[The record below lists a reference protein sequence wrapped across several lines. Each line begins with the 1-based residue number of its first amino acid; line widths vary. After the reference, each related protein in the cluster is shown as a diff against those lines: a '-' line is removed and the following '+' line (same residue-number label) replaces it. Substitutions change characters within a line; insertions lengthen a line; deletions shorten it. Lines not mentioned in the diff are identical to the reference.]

1 MQERGTKMFFDST
14 PDFLYPDFFEAGK
27 FKLSKN
33 LFRRVRARD
42 SINSIFS
49 SQTKYTIKSGQTPD
63 EIAYDLLGNSD
74 HYWTILLINNIT
86 DTQTQWPFDDYEL
99 DKIIEDRYG
108 NLADKIR
115 HWETKEVKDSYDNIV
130 LDSGIIIE
138 VFSNTT
144 AQNASS
150 YTPTWSWTY
159 AYSRSDSA
167 VTERTLTGSDLY
179 PTTNREYEH
188 QLNDLKREIWIP
200 QPSSISMMESEIEE
214 LLEYDTEYK
223 ITKEGWRE
231 SEPV

>member
-1 MQERGTKMFFDST
+1 MFFDST
-14 PDFLYPDFFEAGK
+14 PNFLYPDFFEAGK

-42 SINSIFS
+42 SINAIFS
-49 SQTKYTIKSGQTPD
+49 SSTKYTIKSGQTPD
-63 EIAYDLLGNSD
+63 EIAFDLLGNSE

-108 NLADKIR
+108 DLADKIR

-130 LDSGIIIE
+130 LESGIIIE

-200 QPSSISMMESEIEE
+200 QPSSISLMESEIEE

-231 SEPV
+231 SEPVS

>member
-1 MQERGTKMFFDST
+1 MFFDST
-14 PDFLYPDFFEAGK
+14 PNFLYPDFFEAGK

-42 SINSIFS
+42 SVNAIFS
-49 SQTKYTIKSGQTPD
+49 SSAKYTIKSGQTPD
-63 EIAYDLLGNSD
+63 QIAYDLLGDSS

-86 DTQTQWPFDDYEL
+86 DTQTQWPYDDYEL

-108 NLADKIR
+108 TLADKIR
-115 HWETKEVKDSYDNIV
+115 HWETKEVKDSYSNIV

-159 AYSRSDSA
+159 VYSRSDSA

-223 ITKEGWRE
+223 ITEEGWRE
-231 SEPV
+231 SEPVS

>member
-1 MQERGTKMFFDST
+1 MFFDST
-14 PDFLYPDFFEAGK
+14 PNFLYPDFFEAGK

-49 SQTKYTIKSGQTPD
+49 SSVKYTIKSGQTPD
-63 EIAYDLLGNSD
+63 EIAYDLLGDSSY
-74 HYWTILLINNIT
+74 YWTILLINNIT

-108 NLADKIR
+108 TLADKIR

-200 QPSSISMMESEIEE
+200 QPSSISLMESEIEE

>member
-1 MQERGTKMFFDST
+1 MFFDST

-33 LFRRVRARD
+33 LFRKVRARD

-49 SQTKYTIKSGQTPD
+49 SSTKYTVKSGQTPD
-63 EIAYDLLGNSD
+63 EIAYDLLGDSS

-108 NLADKIR
+108 NLANKIR

-231 SEPV
+231 SEPVS

>member
-1 MQERGTKMFFDST
+1 MFFDST
-14 PDFLYPDFFEAGK
+14 PNFLYPDFFEAGK

-49 SQTKYTIKSGQTPD
+49 SSVKYTIKSGQTPD
-63 EIAYDLLGNSD
+63 QIAYDLLGD
-74 HYWTILLINNIT
+74 TEHYWTILLLNNIT
-86 DTQTQWPFDDYEL
+86 NTQTQWPFDDYEL

-130 LDSGIIIE
+130 LESGIIIE

-223 ITKEGWRE
+223 ITNEGWRQ
-231 SEPV
+231 SEPVS

>member
-1 MQERGTKMFFDST
+1 MFFDST
-14 PDFLYPDFFEAGK
+14 PNFLYPDFFEAGK

-49 SQTKYTIKSGQTPD
+49 SSTKYIVKSGQTPD
-63 EIAYDLLGNSD
+63 EIAFDLLGDSS

-115 HWETKEVKDSYDNIV
+115 HWETKEVKDSYNNIV

-138 VFSNTT
+138 VFSKKLL
-144 AQNASS
+144 SS
-150 YTPTWSWTY
+150 KF
-159 AYSRSDSA
+159 D
-167 VTERTLTGSDLY
+167 D
-179 PTTNREYEH
+179 
-188 QLNDLKREIWIP
+188 
-200 QPSSISMMESEIEE
+200 MMGES
-214 LLEYDTEYK
+214 
-223 ITKEGWRE
+223 
-231 SEPV
+231 

>member
-1 MQERGTKMFFDST
+1 MFFDST
-14 PDFLYPDFFEAGK
+14 PNFLYPDFFEAGK

-49 SQTKYTIKSGQTPD
+49 SSTKYTVKSGQTPD
-63 EIAYDLLGNSD
+63 QIAYELLGD
-74 HYWTILLINNIT
+74 TEHYWTILLINNIT

-108 NLADKIR
+108 DLADKIR
-115 HWETKEVKDSYDNIV
+115 HWETKEVKDSYGNIV

-200 QPSSISMMESEIEE
+200 QPSSISLMESEIEE

>member
-1 MQERGTKMFFDST
+1 MFFDST
-14 PDFLYPDFFEAGK
+14 PNFLYPDFFEAGK

-49 SQTKYTIKSGQTPD
+49 SSVKYTIKSGQTPD
-63 EIAYDLLGNSD
+63 EIAYELLGD
-74 HYWTILLINNIT
+74 TKHYWTILLINNIT

-115 HWETKEVKDSYDNIV
+115 HWETKEVKDSYNNIV

>member
-1 MQERGTKMFFDST
+1 MFFDST

-49 SQTKYTIKSGQTPD
+49 SSTKYTVKSGQTPD
-63 EIAYDLLGNSD
+63 EIAYDLLGDSSY
-74 HYWTILLINNIT
+74 YWTILLINNIT

-200 QPSSISMMESEIEE
+200 QPSSISLMESEIEE

>member
-1 MQERGTKMFFDST
+1 MFFDST
-14 PDFLYPDFFEAGK
+14 PNFLYPDFFEAGK

-49 SQTKYTIKSGQTPD
+49 SSTKYTVKSGQTPD
-63 EIAYDLLGNSD
+63 QIAYDLLGD
-74 HYWTILLINNIT
+74 TEHYWTILLINNIT
-86 DTQTQWPFDDYEL
+86 DTQTQWPYDDYEL

-108 NLADKIR
+108 DLADKIR
-115 HWETKEVKDSYDNIV
+115 HWETKEVKDSYNNIV
-130 LDSGIIIE
+130 LESGIIIE

>member
-1 MQERGTKMFFDST
+1 MFFDST
-14 PDFLYPDFFEAGK
+14 PNFLYPDFFEAGK

-49 SQTKYTIKSGQTPD
+49 SSTKYTVKSGQTPD
-63 EIAYDLLGNSD
+63 QIAYELLGD
-74 HYWTILLINNIT
+74 TEHYWTILLINNIT

-115 HWETKEVKDSYDNIV
+115 HWETKEVKDSYNNIV

-200 QPSSISMMESEIEE
+200 QPSSISLMESEIEE

-231 SEPV
+231 SEPVS

>member
-1 MQERGTKMFFDST
+1 MFFEST
-14 PDFLYPDFFEAGK
+14 PNFLYPDFFEAGK

-33 LFRRVRARD
+33 LFRKVRARD

-49 SQTKYTIKSGQTPD
+49 SATKYTIKSGQTPD
-63 EIAYDLLGNSD
+63 QIAYDLLGD
-74 HYWTILLINNIT
+74 TEHYWTILLINNIT
-86 DTQTQWPFDDYEL
+86 DTQTQWPYDDYEL

-108 NLADKIR
+108 DLADKIR

-130 LDSGIIIE
+130 LESGIIIE

-231 SEPV
+231 SEPVS

>member
-1 MQERGTKMFFDST
+1 MFFDST

-49 SQTKYTIKSGQTPD
+49 SSTKYTVKSGQTPD
-63 EIAYDLLGNSD
+63 EIAYDLLGDSSY
-74 HYWTILLINNIT
+74 YWTILLINNIT

-200 QPSSISMMESEIEE
+200 QPSSISLMESEIEE

-231 SEPV
+231 SEPVS

>member
-1 MQERGTKMFFDST
+1 MFFDST

-33 LFRRVRARD
+33 LFRRVRSRD
-42 SINSIFS
+42 SINAMFS
-49 SQTKYTIKSGQTPD
+49 SSTKYTIKSGQTPD
-63 EIAYDLLGNSD
+63 QIAYDLLGDSS

-200 QPSSISMMESEIEE
+200 QPSSISLMESEIEE

-231 SEPV
+231 SEPVS

>member
-1 MQERGTKMFFDST
+1 MFFDST
-14 PDFLYPDFFEAGK
+14 PNFLYPDFFEAGK

-49 SQTKYTIKSGQTPD
+49 SSVKYTIKSGQTPD
-63 EIAYDLLGNSD
+63 EIAYELLGD
-74 HYWTILLINNIT
+74 TEHYWTILLINNIT
-86 DTQTQWPFDDYEL
+86 DTQTQWPYDDYEL

-200 QPSSISMMESEIEE
+200 QPSSISLMESEIEE

-231 SEPV
+231 SEPVS

>member
-1 MQERGTKMFFDST
+1 MFFDST
-14 PDFLYPDFFEAGK
+14 PNFLYPDFFEAGK

-49 SQTKYTIKSGQTPD
+49 SSTKYTVKSGQTPD
-63 EIAYDLLGNSD
+63 QIAYELLGD
-74 HYWTILLINNIT
+74 TEHYWTILLINNIT

-115 HWETKEVKDSYDNIV
+115 HWETKEVKDSYNNIV

-200 QPSSISMMESEIEE
+200 QPSSISLMESEIEE

>member
-1 MQERGTKMFFDST
+1 MFFDST
-14 PDFLYPDFFEAGK
+14 PNFLYPDFFEAGK

-49 SQTKYTIKSGQTPD
+49 SSTKYIVKSGQTPD
-63 EIAYDLLGNSD
+63 EIAFDLLGDSS

-115 HWETKEVKDSYDNIV
+115 HWETKEVKDSYNNIV

-200 QPSSISMMESEIEE
+200 QPSSISLMESEIEE

>member
-1 MQERGTKMFFDST
+1 MFFDST

-49 SQTKYTIKSGQTPD
+49 SSTKYTVKSGQTPD
-63 EIAYDLLGNSD
+63 EIAFDLLGDSS

>member
-1 MQERGTKMFFDST
+1 MFFDST
-14 PDFLYPDFFEAGK
+14 PNFLYPDFFEAGK

-49 SQTKYTIKSGQTPD
+49 SSTKYTVKSGQTPD
-63 EIAYDLLGNSD
+63 EIAYDLLGDSS

-108 NLADKIR
+108 TLANKIR
-115 HWETKEVKDSYDNIV
+115 HWETKEVKDSYNNIV

>member
-1 MQERGTKMFFDST
+1 MFFDST

-49 SQTKYTIKSGQTPD
+49 SSVKYTIKSGQTPD
-63 EIAYDLLGNSD
+63 EIAFDLLGDSS

-200 QPSSISMMESEIEE
+200 QPSSISLMESEIEE

-231 SEPV
+231 SEPVS

>member
-1 MQERGTKMFFDST
+1 MFFDST
-14 PDFLYPDFFEAGK
+14 PNFLYPDFFEAGK

-49 SQTKYTIKSGQTPD
+49 SSVKYTIKSGQTPD
-63 EIAYDLLGNSD
+63 EIAYELLGDSS

-130 LDSGIIIE
+130 LESGIIIE

-200 QPSSISMMESEIEE
+200 QPSSISLMESEIEE

>member
-1 MQERGTKMFFDST
+1 MFFDST
-14 PDFLYPDFFEAGK
+14 PNFLYPDFFEAGK

-49 SQTKYTIKSGQTPD
+49 SSTKYTVKSGQTPD
-63 EIAYDLLGNSD
+63 EIAYDLLGDSS

-130 LDSGIIIE
+130 LESGIIIE

-150 YTPTWSWTY
+150 YTPTWSWKY
-159 AYSRSDSA
+159 AHSWSDSA
-167 VTERTLTGSDLY
+167 VTERTLTGANLY

>member
-1 MQERGTKMFFDST
+1 MFFDST
-14 PDFLYPDFFEAGK
+14 PNFLYPDFFEAGK

-49 SQTKYTIKSGQTPD
+49 SSTKYTVKSGQTPD
-63 EIAYDLLGNSD
+63 QIAYELLGD
-74 HYWTILLINNIT
+74 TEHYWTILLINNIT
-86 DTQTQWPFDDYEL
+86 DTQTQWPYDDYEL

-108 NLADKIR
+108 DLADKIR
-115 HWETKEVKDSYDNIV
+115 HWETKEVKDSYNNIV

>member
-1 MQERGTKMFFDST
+1 MFFDST
-14 PDFLYPDFFEAGK
+14 PNFLYPDFFEAGK

-49 SQTKYTIKSGQTPD
+49 SSVKYTIKSGQTPD
-63 EIAYDLLGNSD
+63 EIAFDLLGDSS

-115 HWETKEVKDSYDNIV
+115 HWETKEVKDSYNNIV

-200 QPSSISMMESEIEE
+200 QPSSISLMESEIEE

>member
-1 MQERGTKMFFDST
+1 MFFDST
-14 PDFLYPDFFEAGK
+14 PNFLYPDFFEAGK

-33 LFRRVRARD
+33 LFRKVRARD

-49 SQTKYTIKSGQTPD
+49 SSTKYTVKSGQTPD
-63 EIAYDLLGNSD
+63 QIAYDLLGDSS

-86 DTQTQWPFDDYEL
+86 NTQTQWPYDDYEL

-108 NLADKIR
+108 TLADKIR
-115 HWETKEVKDSYDNIV
+115 HWETKEVKDSYSNIV

-144 AQNASS
+144 TQNASS

-159 AYSRSDSA
+159 VYSRSDSA

-231 SEPV
+231 SEPVS

>member
-1 MQERGTKMFFDST
+1 MFFDST
-14 PDFLYPDFFEAGK
+14 PNFLYPDFFEAGK

-49 SQTKYTIKSGQTPD
+49 SSTKYTVKSGQTPD
-63 EIAYDLLGNSD
+63 EIAFDLLGDSS

-115 HWETKEVKDSYDNIV
+115 HWETKEVKDSYNNIV

-200 QPSSISMMESEIEE
+200 QPSSISLMESEIEE

>member
-1 MQERGTKMFFDST
+1 MFFEST

-33 LFRRVRARD
+33 LFRRVRSRD
-42 SINSIFS
+42 SINAIFS
-49 SQTKYTIKSGQTPD
+49 SASKYTIKSGQTPD
-63 EIAYDLLGNSD
+63 QIAYDLLGD
-74 HYWTILLINNIT
+74 TEHYWTILLINNIT
-86 DTQTQWPFDDYEL
+86 DTQTQWPYDDYEL

-130 LDSGIIIE
+130 LESGIIIE

-200 QPSSISMMESEIEE
+200 QPSSISLMESEIEE

-231 SEPV
+231 SEPVS

>member
-1 MQERGTKMFFDST
+1 MFFDST
-14 PDFLYPDFFEAGK
+14 PNFLYPDFFEAGK

-49 SQTKYTIKSGQTPD
+49 SSVKYTIKSGQTPD
-63 EIAYDLLGNSD
+63 QIAYDLLGD
-74 HYWTILLINNIT
+74 TEHYWTILLINNIT

-130 LDSGIIIE
+130 LESGIIIE

-223 ITKEGWRE
+223 ITNEGWRQ
-231 SEPV
+231 SEPVS

>member
-1 MQERGTKMFFDST
+1 MFFDST
-14 PDFLYPDFFEAGK
+14 PNFLYPDFFEAGK

-49 SQTKYTIKSGQTPD
+49 SSTKYIVKSGQTPD
-63 EIAYDLLGNSD
+63 QIAYELLGD
-74 HYWTILLINNIT
+74 TEHYWTILLLNNIT
-86 DTQTQWPFDDYEL
+86 DTQTDWPYDDYEL

-108 NLADKIR
+108 TLADKIR

-130 LDSGIIIE
+130 LESGIIIE

-200 QPSSISMMESEIEE
+200 QPSSISLMESEIEE

-231 SEPV
+231 SEPVS

>member
-1 MQERGTKMFFDST
+1 MFFDST
-14 PDFLYPDFFEAGK
+14 PNFLYPDFFEAGK

-33 LFRRVRARD
+33 LFRKVRARD

-49 SQTKYTIKSGQTPD
+49 SSTKYTVKSGQTPD
-63 EIAYDLLGNSD
+63 QIAYDLLGD
-74 HYWTILLINNIT
+74 TEHYWTILLINNIT

-115 HWETKEVKDSYDNIV
+115 HWETKEVKDSYGNVV
-130 LDSGIIIE
+130 LESGIIIE

-223 ITKEGWRE
+223 ITKEGWRQ
-231 SEPV
+231 SEPVS

>member
-1 MQERGTKMFFDST
+1 MFFDST

-49 SQTKYTIKSGQTPD
+49 SSVKYTIKSGQTPD
-63 EIAYDLLGNSD
+63 EIAYDLLGDSSY
-74 HYWTILLINNIT
+74 YWTILLINNIT

-108 NLADKIR
+108 TLADKIR

-200 QPSSISMMESEIEE
+200 QPSSISLMESEIEE

>member
-1 MQERGTKMFFDST
+1 MFFDST
-14 PDFLYPDFFEAGK
+14 PNFLYPDFFEAGK

-42 SINSIFS
+42 SVNAIFS
-49 SQTKYTIKSGQTPD
+49 SSTKYTIKSGQTPD
-63 EIAYDLLGNSD
+63 EIAFDLLGDSS

-108 NLADKIR
+108 NLANKIR
-115 HWETKEVKDSYDNIV
+115 HWETKEVKDSYNNIV

>member
-1 MQERGTKMFFDST
+1 MFFDST
-14 PDFLYPDFFEAGK
+14 PNFLYPDFFEAGK

-49 SQTKYTIKSGQTPD
+49 SSTKYTVKSGQTPD
-63 EIAYDLLGNSD
+63 QIAYDLLGD
-74 HYWTILLINNIT
+74 TEHYWTILLINNIT

-115 HWETKEVKDSYDNIV
+115 HWETKEVKDSYGNIV
-130 LDSGIIIE
+130 LESGIIIE

>member
-1 MQERGTKMFFDST
+1 MFFDST
-14 PDFLYPDFFEAGK
+14 PNFLYPDFFEAGK

-49 SQTKYTIKSGQTPD
+49 SSTKYTVKSGQTPD
-63 EIAYDLLGNSD
+63 EIAYDLLGDSS

-86 DTQTQWPFDDYEL
+86 DTQTQWPYDDYEL

-108 NLADKIR
+108 TLADKIR

-130 LDSGIIIE
+130 LESGIIIE

-179 PTTNREYEH
+179 PSTNREYEH
-188 QLNDLKREIWIP
+188 QLNDLKRNIWIP
-200 QPSSISMMESEIEE
+200 QPSSISLMESEIEE

-231 SEPV
+231 SEPVS

>member
-1 MQERGTKMFFDST
+1 MFFEST

-49 SQTKYTIKSGQTPD
+49 SSTKYTVKSGQTPD
-63 EIAYDLLGNSD
+63 EIAYDLLGDSS

-86 DTQTQWPFDDYEL
+86 DTQTQWPYDDYEL

-108 NLADKIR
+108 TLADKIR
-115 HWETKEVKDSYDNIV
+115 HWETKEVKDSYSNIV

-159 AYSRSDSA
+159 VYSRSDSA

-231 SEPV
+231 SEPVS

>member
-1 MQERGTKMFFDST
+1 MFFDST
-14 PDFLYPDFFEAGK
+14 PNFLYPDFFEAGK

-49 SQTKYTIKSGQTPD
+49 SSVKYTIKSGQTPD
-63 EIAYDLLGNSD
+63 EIAFDLLGDSS

-115 HWETKEVKDSYDNIV
+115 HWETKEVKDANKNV
-130 LDSGIIIE
+130 VVKAGIIIE

-144 AQNASS
+144 TQNLAN
-150 YTPTWSWTY
+150 YIPTWSWTY
-159 AYSRSDSA
+159 VHSWTDSA

-179 PTTNREYEH
+179 AVSNREYEY
-188 QLNDLKREIWIP
+188 QLNDIKREIWIP
-200 QPSSISMMESEIEE
+200 QPNTIRKMESEIEE
-214 LLEYDTEYK
+214 LLAYDTNYK
-223 ITKEGWRE
+223 ITGEGWRI
-231 SEPV
+231 SEPIS

>member
-1 MQERGTKMFFDST
+1 MFFDST

-42 SINSIFS
+42 SINAIFS
-49 SQTKYTIKSGQTPD
+49 SSTKYTIKSGQTPD

-86 DTQTQWPFDDYEL
+86 DTQTQWPYDDYEL

-108 NLADKIR
+108 TLANKIR
-115 HWETKEVKDSYDNIV
+115 HWETKEVKDSYDNVV

-159 AYSRSDSA
+159 PYSWSDSA

-200 QPSSISMMESEIEE
+200 QPSSIAMMESEIEE

-223 ITKEGWRE
+223 ITEEGWRE
-231 SEPV
+231 SEPVS